1 MSKLLGYAS
10 FHRFGK
16 QCGWVGKDDAGD
28 FVVVP
33 SIIEAVLLN
42 QDELKAAKL
51 ALFGKRGPY
60 QEPGDFHTFMLNGGA
75 SDLERRLNTVKS
87 VGAWA
92 RGYSCARYTRS
103 EERVRYQHFYEAML
117 REARVLKGRIR
128 KAEAAS

>member
-1 MSKLLGYAS
+1 MSELLGYAN

-33 SIIEAVLLN
+33 SILEAVLLN
-42 QDELKAAKL
+42 QDELRSAKL

-60 QEPGDFHTFMLNGGA
+60 QEPGEFHTFTLNGGT

-87 VGAWA
+87 VGVWA
-92 RGYSCARYTRS
+92 RGYSFARYTGS
-103 EERVRYQHFYEAML
+103 EERFRYQDLYEAML